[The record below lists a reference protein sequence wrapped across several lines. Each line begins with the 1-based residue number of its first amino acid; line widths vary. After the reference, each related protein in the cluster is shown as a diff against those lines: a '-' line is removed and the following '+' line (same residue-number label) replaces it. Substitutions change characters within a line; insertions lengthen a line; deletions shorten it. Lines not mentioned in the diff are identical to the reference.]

1 MKYSGKME
9 ELNKEHNPGTVVEN
23 TTNSTMENNHVAQDP
38 EPAFSDEEEES
49 PLRFINYYIYSIV
62 YVQFLQGWHNSTLFR

>member
-1 MKYSGKME
+1 ME
-9 ELNKEHNPGTVVEN
+9 ELNKEHNPGTVIES

-49 PLRFINYYIYSIV
+49 PLRLTIHCLIQYL
-62 YVQFLQGWHNSTLFR
+62 LQYTY